1 MLAKRE
7 NVAVQ
12 KVSSS
17 ATTVGRATDSRRKAE
32 NPQSVGG
39 VVCRLRPS
47 RPRRINIC
55 LLYSI
60 WFPLFYIEGLDP
72 SRSPVWTLLEGRRL
86 LERIDQSWPTFQL
99 QHVKLVAAQ
108 QKKKRKEKGKKELGP
123 PSSTCFHP
131 AEPSTLAMN
140 SANCS
145 SSTEPACSAGRITRL
160 CFVHTRRLFR
170 EKGATADQTSR
181 VADERQEPRSS
192 SAVLYRG
199 YCIMLRFA

>member
-1 MLAKRE
+1 MASPRPVDNSRCATPHRRNAVNCFYSFLFRRKAQEDEIYVILSPYVSEKGKRCGSKSF
-7 NVAVQ
+7 VQ
-12 KVSSS
+12 CYDRRP
-17 ATTVGRATDSRRKAE
+17 GSRRKAE

-108 QKKKRKEKGKKELGP
+108 QKKKKKRKRKKRARAAVIYLFPSGRTLNFGNEL
-123 PSSTCFHP
+123 C
-131 AEPSTLAMN
+131 EL
-140 SANCS
+140 
-145 SSTEPACSAGRITRL
+145 
-160 CFVHTRRLFR
+160 
-170 EKGATADQTSR
+170 
-181 VADERQEPRSS
+181 
-192 SAVLYRG
+192 
-199 YCIMLRFA
+199 